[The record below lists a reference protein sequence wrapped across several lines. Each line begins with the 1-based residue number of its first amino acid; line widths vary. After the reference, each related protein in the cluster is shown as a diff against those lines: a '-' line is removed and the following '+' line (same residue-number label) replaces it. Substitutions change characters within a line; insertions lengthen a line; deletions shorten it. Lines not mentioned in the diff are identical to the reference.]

1 MSFIDELRDIQNKI
15 NKGSQAKIIFNE
27 ILNRCGLSS
36 SSSEQQYLR
45 IYDMLSANDDIHND
59 IRSAGLKQ
67 DVSVVGRI
75 TELICQTGIE
85 AGVPAGRYGELPK
98 KWKWLGDFALF
109 GSPFNVFISVK
120 SYSARERLI
129 ASGTGQLAAPII
141 GYGLFDSPG
150 EWNPNRVDQYRH
162 RNFVAIYMPKSLYD
176 ILAAKTGR
184 DHPVT
189 EKRNF
194 YGNPLLRKI
203 EDLPVDLKRITSAP
217 DNLVNLELL

>member
-98 KWKWLGDFALF
+98 KWKESSA
-109 GSPFNVFISVK
+109 IS
-120 SYSARERLI
+120 
-129 ASGTGQLAAPII
+129 
-141 GYGLFDSPG
+141 
-150 EWNPNRVDQYRH
+150 
-162 RNFVAIYMPKSLYD
+162 
-176 ILAAKTGR
+176 
-184 DHPVT
+184 
-189 EKRNF
+189 
-194 YGNPLLRKI
+194 
-203 EDLPVDLKRITSAP
+203 DLK
-217 DNLVNLELL
+217 LLCLKM